1 MSSSL
6 TLQTDREIRYEQR
19 CQKKKIEQQNLDRT
33 IRFQNRETSRNE
45 NTIDMTELSNE
56 VTTAI
61 SGIVQRNRFSPRHFR
76 HCSSYTSLRY

>member
-76 HCSSYTSLRY
+76 HCSSYTSFRH

>member
-61 SGIVQRNRFSPRHFR
+61 SGITQKNRFSPRHFR
-76 HCSSYTSLRY
+76 NYSSYTSLRY